1 MGIKIISFARCHT
14 WWANDKSCSNL
25 TDSMHIKL
33 FYWNSNLLKRLQNR
47 KLKTVNNRNSGLKR
61 VHSFRFYLKNSIQ
74 TTLFDIRWK
83 NREEIE
89 RREREGKSFVFLTI
103 LNVTKSRHSVRFQ
116 WETKHGLIEIE
127 GTDET
132 KLFVTRATD
141 ISRNIFLTFKMKSWS
156 VTLAVDF
163 KVFFDDNTST
173 ISDDVVVVVV
183 VEVAETPVTKVSKVN
198 FKV

>member
-83 NREEIE
+83 NREEREERE
-89 RREREGKSFVFLTI
+89 RREKGKSLFFDNFERDKEPSFRALSMRNQTWI
-103 LNVTKSRHSVRFQ
+103 DWNRRD
-116 WETKHGLIEIE
+116 GR
-127 GTDET
+127 DET
-132 KLFVTRATD
+132 FYHSRDWYFKKHFLDVQDEKLECHF
-141 ISRNIFLTFKMKSWS
+141 SSWLQS
-156 VTLAVDF
+156 LLRR
-163 KVFFDDNTST
+163 
-173 ISDDVVVVVV
+173 
-183 VEVAETPVTKVSKVN
+183 
-198 FKV
+198 